1 MLAIYIVI
9 AIGAV
14 ILVSVFVDDL
24 PDDLYTKSDN
34 IKGEIKQLIM
44 ATGAAPDKQTP
55 SMRQTNVDSTSLDR
69 KR

>member
-14 ILVSVFVDDL
+14 ILVSFFVDDL

-34 IKGEIKQLIM
+34 IKGEIKQLIL
-44 ATGAAPDKQTP
+44 ATGAA
-55 SMRQTNVDSTSLDR
+55 R
-69 KR
+69 